1 MSDGVRR
8 DRPLVN
14 DDGTL
19 SRAGQT
25 PRRPAARPVQ
35 SSSKM
40 RSIMGAPEEV
50 RANGGTYGGAY
61 GTAYGSRSSAYG
73 SGAHGSAG
81 KGSGSYG
88 SGAHG
93 GSAYSSART
102 APRPAPVKVTPKAP
116 AQDRGAALRA
126 HPQPS
131 QTARQ
136 SGQYGYGYAG
146 QYGQAARYGQSG
158 QYGQANQYGQNPQ
171 TRMSPQTPQNIQP
184 RQGQQYGQSRPVS
197 AVTGRGGNMPPQR
210 VSAAVQR
217 NTAPTANPVRSS
229 GTQRAAAPMQRAPGG
244 AQRAQ
249 GTANSAR
256 QKNTAH
262 AGSAQQKKDTAA
274 RGREQKQNKG
284 SGGWVIPEGSPIYT
298 AQGRSY
304 ETSRDYTPARS
315 SPPQNTKR
323 PKKKAKEKKNAGAAI
338 LFGIKVF
345 MTRLLIMLIIC
356 SLCTFWWYR
365 AQFHSTNGGSSDDVK
380 YSMEAE
386 DGSSLSFTA
395 PAASAYRHGVMYVDF
410 STVSQWFGM
419 AEVGSID
426 SMRYVITSPDNRTS
440 EGSGSEEYV
449 IFTNGSAG
457 ASVNGSS
464 VIMSGACRTAGSQ
477 VWVPLSFI
485 ENYITGISVEHSSRG
500 SVTFVRDADP
510 DTDKENAEGTDAEGA
525 AAVSLR
531 LKRAAPLPLPEMPES
546 DGDTAK

>member
-1 MSDGVRR
+1 MSDGGRR

-40 RSIMGAPEEV
+40 RSIMGSSEEE
-50 RANGGTYGGAY
+50 RTNGGAY
-61 GTAYGSRSSAYG
+61 GSAYGPAYGSRNSAYG
-73 SGAHGSAG
+73 SGAHGTVV
-81 KGSGSYG
+81 KGSYVSGAYG
-88 SGAHG
+88 S
-93 GSAYSSART
+93 GSAYSNARA

-116 AQDRGAALRA
+116 AQDRGATLRA
-126 HPQPS
+126 RPQPT

-136 SGQYGYGYAG
+136 AGRYGYGYAG
-146 QYGQAARYGQSG
+146 QYRQAARYGQSG
-158 QYGQANQYGQNPQ
+158 QYSQANQYAQSPQ
-171 TRMSPQTPQNIQP
+171 TRMSPQNPQNIQP
-184 RQGQQYGQSRPVS
+184 RQNQQYGQSRPVS
-197 AVTGRGGNMPPQR
+197 TGTGRGDIMPPQR
-210 VSAAVQR
+210 VSAAPRR

-229 GTQRAAAPMQRAPGG
+229 GTQNAASPIQRAPGG
-244 AQRAQ
+244 AQRAI
-249 GTANSAR
+249 GTASAA
-256 QKNTAH
+256 TV
-262 AGSAQQKKDTAA
+262 GSAQQKKGTAA
-274 RGREQKQNKG
+274 RGRDKKQSKG

-298 AQGRSY
+298 AQGRTY
-304 ETSRDYTPARS
+304 ETSRDYTAARS
-315 SPPQNTKR
+315 SPPQNAKR

-338 LFGIKVF
+338 LFGIKIF

-365 AQFHSTNGGSSDDVK
+365 AQFYSANGGISDDVK

-386 DGSSLSFTA
+386 DGSALSFTA

-426 SMRYVITSPDNRTS
+426 SMRYVITSPDDRTS

-449 IFTNGSAG
+449 IFTNGSAD
-457 ASVNGSS
+457 ASVNGSA
-464 VIMSGACRTAGSQ
+464 VIMSGACRTAGSH

-500 SVTFVRDADP
+500 SVTFVRDAVP
-510 DTDKENAEGTDAEGA
+510 GTDKENTEGTDAEGA
-525 AAVSLR
+525 ASVSLR
-531 LKRAAPLPLPEMPES
+531 LKRAAPLALPEMPES
-546 DGDTAK
+546 DGDTVK

>member
-40 RSIMGAPEEV
+40 RSIMGAPEEG
-50 RANGGTYGGAY
+50 RANGSAYGGAY
-61 GTAYGSRSSAYG
+61 GTAYGSRSSA
-73 SGAHGSAG
+73 
-81 KGSGSYG
+81 YG

-102 APRPAPVKVTPKAP
+102 APRPAPVKVTPKAT
-116 AQDRGAALRA
+116 AQNRGAALRA
-126 HPQPS
+126 RPQAT

-136 SGQYGYGYAG
+136 AGQYGYGYAG

-158 QYGQANQYGQNPQ
+158 QSGQASQYGQNTQ
-171 TRMSPQTPQNIQP
+171 TRMSPQTPQNIHP

-229 GTQRAAAPMQRAPGG
+229 GTQRAAAPIQRAPGG

-249 GTANSAR
+249 GSANA
-256 QKNTAH
+256 AH
-262 AGSAQQKKDTAA
+262 TGSAQQKKDTAA

-315 SPPQNTKR
+315 SPPQSAKR

-386 DGSSLSFTA
+386 DGSTLSFTA

-426 SMRYVITSPDNRTS
+426 SMRYVITSPDDRTS
-440 EGSGSEEYV
+440 KGNGSEEYV

-464 VIMSGACRTAGSQ
+464 VIMSGACRTAGSH

-500 SVTFVRDADP
+500 SVTFVRDTNS
-510 DTDKENAEGTDAEGA
+510 DTEKENAESTDAEGTA
-525 AAVSLR
+525 TVSLR

>member
-1 MSDGVRR
+1 MSDGGRR

-40 RSIMGAPEEV
+40 RSIMGSSEEE
-50 RANGGTYGGAY
+50 RTNGGAY
-61 GTAYGSRSSAYG
+61 GSAYGPAYGSRNSAYG
-73 SGAHGSAG
+73 SGAHGTVG
-81 KGSGSYG
+81 KGSYVSGAYG
-88 SGAHG
+88 S
-93 GSAYSSART
+93 GSAYSNART

-116 AQDRGAALRA
+116 AQDRGATLRTR
-126 HPQPS
+126 PQPT

-136 SGQYGYGYAG
+136 AGRYGYGYAG

-158 QYGQANQYGQNPQ
+158 QYSQASQYAQSPQ

-184 RQGQQYGQSRPVS
+184 RQNQQYGQSRPVS
-197 AVTGRGGNMPPQR
+197 TGTGRGGIMPPQR
-210 VSAAVQR
+210 VSAAPR
-217 NTAPTANPVRSS
+217 KNTAPTANPIRSS
-229 GTQRAAAPMQRAPGG
+229 GTQNAASPIQRAPGG
-244 AQRAQ
+244 AQRAI
-249 GTANSAR
+249 GTASAA
-256 QKNTAH
+256 TV
-262 AGSAQQKKDTAA
+262 GSAQQKKGTAA
-274 RGREQKQNKG
+274 RGREKKQNKG

-298 AQGRSY
+298 AQGRTY
-304 ETSRDYTPARS
+304 ETSRDYTAARS
-315 SPPQNTKR
+315 SPPQNAKR

-338 LFGIKVF
+338 LFGVKNF

-365 AQFHSTNGGSSDDVK
+365 AQFYSANGGISDDVK

-386 DGSSLSFTA
+386 DGSALSFTA

-426 SMRYVITSPDNRTS
+426 SMRYVITSPDDRTS

-449 IFTNGSAG
+449 IFTNGSAD
-457 ASVNGSS
+457 ASVNGSA
-464 VIMSGACRTAGSQ
+464 VIMSGACRTAGSH

-500 SVTFVRDADP
+500 SVTFVRDAVP
-510 DTDKENAEGTDAEGA
+510 GTDKENAEGTDPEGA
-525 AAVSLR
+525 ASVSLR
-531 LKRAAPLPLPEMPES
+531 LKRAAPLALPEMPES
-546 DGDTAK
+546 DGDTVK